1 MQRNAIQNVHCSLD
15 ELQDA
20 KCSLEQAL
28 NTVEK
33 PENKKMIQDSLTAVN
48 ESINCIECTI
58 KNYKES
64 PR

>member
-1 MQRNAIQNVHCSLD
+1 MQRNAIQNVNCSLGD
-15 ELQDA
+15 LQDA

-28 NTVEK
+28 TTVEK
-33 PENKKMIQDSLTAVN
+33 PENKKMIQDSLNSVN

>member
-1 MQRNAIQNVHCSLD
+1 MQKNAIQNVHCSLD
-15 ELQDA
+15 DLQEA
-20 KCSLEQAL
+20 KTSLQQAL
-28 NTVEK
+28 TTVEK
-33 PENKKMIQDSLTAVN
+33 PENKKMIQDSLNSVN

>member
-1 MQRNAIQNVHCSLD
+1 MQKNAIQNVHCSLD
-15 ELQDA
+15 DLQEA
-20 KCSLEQAL
+20 KTSLQQAL
-28 NTVEK
+28 TTVEK
-33 PENKKMIQDSLTAVN
+33 PENKKMIQDSLTSVN